1 MSRLTRF
8 FAVTRVK
15 FLRYDP
21 FQAKFRRVMAVLGK
35 SQSVNTANAKG
46 WTSDLLMGMVS
57 FLELFN
63 RGPTESFGRGPMK
76 SHLSTYNTTC

>member
-15 FLRYDP
+15 FVRCDP
-21 FQAKFRRVMAVLGK
+21 FQAKFRRGMAVLGK
-35 SQSVNTANAKG
+35 SQSVTTANAKG
-46 WTSDLLMGMVS
+46 QTSNLLIDTVA

-63 RGPTESFGRGPMK
+63 VG
-76 SHLSTYNTTC
+76 L